1 MANEQVKSIAIVGG
15 GSSGWM
21 TALYLNKLYNHS
33 QANVAITLIESPN
46 IPTVGVGEAT
56 VHNIRSYFA
65 AMGLDEKELLQ
76 ATNATLKTGI
86 MFRNWMKPN
95 QDGSTHEYFHSFEQ
109 QNIGR
114 VIDISSAWILDK
126 GFEKERYDEAISI
139 SSHLIKEGLSPKNA
153 NSRGYEGV
161 VPYGYHLD
169 AIKMAAFM
177 AKKGVEAGIKHVKA
191 SVDTVDVDGENI
203 VAVHTD
209 KGSFSADLF
218 IDCTGF
224 KGLLINQVKDRKT
237 NWQSFEDAL
246 PCNKAVAV
254 QLAYD
259 NEQEPKPYTEAT
271 ALSNGWVW
279 QIDLNNRRG
288 TGYVYDGNRIS
299 KEEAET
305 ELLDHLN
312 EGNGRDKE
320 VLRTVHL
327 DMNIGC
333 LKEFWVGN
341 CLALGLSGGFIEP
354 LESTGL
360 HLINASARLLGTH
373 LTSKHTEQSVRDSY
387 NKIMNGTYQDLKQ
400 FIVLHYCLTDRDDT
414 DFWREVHK
422 TAQYCDG
429 LEEKLATWQHKICE
443 YMDLAGNYITMFSD
457 ENYRAVLYGM
467 NHYPKLHLSADSEE
481 NNKMYDEF
489 SSRVKQVSNMVMP
502 HRDYLKNLHKPQK
515 A

>member
-1 MANEQVKSIAIVGG
+1 MNNEQIKSIAIVGG

-33 QANVAITLIESPN
+33 NKIVEITLIESPN
-46 IPTVGVGEAT
+46 IPTIGVGEAT
-56 VHNIRSYFA
+56 VHSIRSYFA
-65 AMGLDEKELLQ
+65 AMGLDEKELLRE
-76 ATNATLKTGI
+76 TNATLKTGI

-95 QDGSTHEYFHSFEQ
+95 KNGSTHEYFHSFEQ

-114 VIDISSAWILDK
+114 ALDISSAWVLEK

-139 SSHLIKEGLSPKNA
+139 SSHLIKDGLSPKNV
-153 NSRGYEGV
+153 NSRPFEGV

-177 AKKGVEAGIKHVKA
+177 AKKAVAAGIKHVKA
-191 SVDTVDVDGENI
+191 IVKKVDVDGTDI
-203 VAVHTD
+203 SAVHTD
-209 KGSFSADLF
+209 NGSYSADLF

-224 KGLLINQVKDRKT
+224 KGLLINQVKARSE

-254 QLAYD
+254 QIAYD
-259 NEQEPKPYTEAT
+259 EDQVPKSYTQAT
-271 ALSNGWVW
+271 ALTNGWAW
-279 QIDLNNRRG
+279 QIDLMNRRG
-288 TGYVYDGNRIS
+288 TGYVYDGNRLT
-299 KEEAET
+299 KAQAEE

-312 EGNGRDKE
+312 AGSGRKKE

-341 CLALGLSGGFIEP
+341 CVALGLSGGFIEP

-373 LTSKHTEQSVRDSY
+373 LTAKNTQQSVRDSY
-387 NKIMNGTYQDLKQ
+387 NKIMNGTYDDLKQ

-414 DFWREVHK
+414 EFWREVGK
-422 TAQYCDG
+422 TAQYCEG
-429 LEEKLATWQHKICE
+429 LEEKINLWQHKICE
-443 YMDLAGNYITMFSD
+443 YMDLAGGYITMFSD
-457 ENYRAVLYGM
+457 PNYRAVLYGM
-467 NHYPKLHLSADSEE
+467 EHYPKLNLTPD
-481 NNKMYDEF
+481 NNESQKMFAEF
-489 SSRVKQVSNMVMP
+489 KQRTDKVSNMVMS
-502 HRDYLKNLHKPQK
+502 HKDYLANLHK
-515 A
+515 